1 MRNMEQ
7 LVVELCKFP
16 SETEWLE
23 FKHNNYDPDMIG
35 RDISALANSATLKDK
50 DAAYM
55 IWGVDDKTHQIVGT
69 EKSFHETKV
78 GGQELENWL
87 WGLLSDNVDFQ
98 YDDIEMAG
106 KVVGIL
112 SIRKAFNR
120 TVKFKKEAYI
130 RVGSYTKK
138 LHDVQAIEG
147 LLWDKLRNEKYEAQL
162 AKQDLSVP
170 DILKYLDYNVYFKL
184 IHQAHVPQKESEI
197 VRYLIQEQMV
207 FKQDNGLYAITNL
220 GGIVLARDFSDFP
233 NLVRKAIRVVKY
245 VKNNRMDMEK
255 EELFNA
261 GYAVVFENVVKY
273 LNILL
278 PSKEIFDDG
287 VRKSIMA
294 YSSNA
299 IREAIANALIH
310 QDFLITGMGPLIE
323 VFADRIEITNPGDC
337 LVDVKRIIDNP
348 PRSRNERLAAI
359 MRRMGFCEELGSGWD
374 RIVLSSELMQL
385 PTPRIDVYEGSS
397 TRVIIFSKMDFFDLS
412 LEDKLW
418 ACYMHAC
425 IQHVQGDKLTN
436 ASLRKRF
443 GLEDK
448 SSGSISR
455 LIKTAVEEGYIKA
468 MDPTTAPRY
477 MKYIPAW
484 A

>member
-147 LLWDKLRNEKYEAQL
+147 LLWDKLRNEKY
-162 AKQDLSVP
+162 
-170 DILKYLDYNVYFKL
+170 
-184 IHQAHVPQKESEI
+184 
-197 VRYLIQEQMV
+197 
-207 FKQDNGLYAITNL
+207 
-220 GGIVLARDFSDFP
+220 
-233 NLVRKAIRVVKY
+233 
-245 VKNNRMDMEK
+245 
-255 EELFNA
+255 
-261 GYAVVFENVVKY
+261 
-273 LNILL
+273 
-278 PSKEIFDDG
+278 
-287 VRKSIMA
+287 
-294 YSSNA
+294 
-299 IREAIANALIH
+299 
-310 QDFLITGMGPLIE
+310 
-323 VFADRIEITNPGDC
+323 
-337 LVDVKRIIDNP
+337 
-348 PRSRNERLAAI
+348 
-359 MRRMGFCEELGSGWD
+359 
-374 RIVLSSELMQL
+374 
-385 PTPRIDVYEGSS
+385 
-397 TRVIIFSKMDFFDLS
+397 
-412 LEDKLW
+412 
-418 ACYMHAC
+418 
-425 IQHVQGDKLTN
+425 
-436 ASLRKRF
+436 
-443 GLEDK
+443 
-448 SSGSISR
+448 
-455 LIKTAVEEGYIKA
+455 
-468 MDPTTAPRY
+468 
-477 MKYIPAW
+477 
-484 A
+484 

>member
-1 MRNMEQ
+1 MRNLER
-7 LVVELCKFP
+7 LILELCKF
-16 SETEWLE
+16 SVETEWIE
-23 FKHNNYDPDMIG
+23 FKHNNYTPDMIG
-35 RDISALANSATLKDK
+35 QDVSALANSAALKDK
-50 DAAYM
+50 DCAYM
-55 IWGVDDKTHQIVGT
+55 IWGIDDSSHEIVGT
-69 EKSFHETKV
+69 EKSFHEIKI
-78 GGQELENWL
+78 GNQELENWL
-87 WGLLSDNVDFQ
+87 WGMLSDNVDFR
-98 YDDIEMAG
+98 YDEVIVAG
-106 KVVGIL
+106 KHVGVLRIK
-112 SIRKAFNR
+112 KALNR

-138 LHDVQAIEG
+138 LHDVQAVEC

-162 AKQDLSVP
+162 AKQDLALSDV
-170 DILKYLDYNVYFKL
+170 IRYLNYEIYFKM
-184 IHQAHVPQKESEI
+184 IHQSRIPGDDCEVL
-197 VRYLIQEQMV
+197 RYLMQEQMV
-207 FKQDNGLYAITNL
+207 LKQDNGLYAITNL
-220 GGIVLARDFSDFP
+220 GGLVLARNFHDFP
-233 NLVRKAIRVVKY
+233 SLSRKAIRVVRY
-245 VKNNRMDMEK
+245 ANNNRMDMEQD
-255 EELFNA
+255 ESFEA
-261 GYAVVFENVVKY
+261 GYAVIFENVIKY
-273 LNILL
+273 LDVLI
-278 PSKEIFDDG
+278 PSKEIFTNG
-287 VRKSIMA
+287 VRQRKRS
-294 YSSNA
+294 YSPEA
-299 IREAIANALIH
+299 VREIIANALIH
-310 QDFLITGMGPLIE
+310 QDFSITGMGPLIE

-374 RIVLSSELMQL
+374 RIVLASELMQL
-385 PTPRIDVYEGSS
+385 PTPRIDVYEGTS
-397 TRVIIFSKMDFFDLS
+397 TRVIIFSKIDFFDLS